1 MGGGGS
7 SGPPCKASVYDQSFY
22 EYHAKLS
29 YGILL
34 NRMTLLCSEGLNC
47 DGNMREEPKHIVFL
61 SKILALFSI
70 CFMCKA
76 DSPMV
81 VAKQKGTMLFVTAA
95 CKCGEVFKWRSQPD
109 LPGTKIPAGNI
120 LLSMGILCAGGSFTK
135 FKTVCSHIGLA
146 CISRATYFSHQK
158 VRSCINFGSIYLGC
172 YSTVYN

>member
-1 MGGGGS
+1 
-7 SGPPCKASVYDQSFY
+7 
-22 EYHAKLS
+22 
-29 YGILL
+29 
-34 NRMTLLCSEGLNC
+34 MTLLCSEGLNC